1 VPKTDPVA
9 KSAGETKRPTRE
21 RRMAVSQRETVC
33 TGERERERE
42 RERQTAFHL
51 QPVFRSKMKEKKK
64 KKILKIVYTQLDVP
78 MLC

>member
-21 RRMAVSQRETVC
+21 RRMAVSQRENVC

-42 RERQTAFHL
+42 RAFHL